1 MRNVTERLNQYL
13 RADNMEKVK
22 RKYLEL
28 ILGIVLL
35 TPPVL
40 SVLSILFIYVGVNIL
55 RPFVNKEIG
64 ASYVW
69 IGYIYESGGFTPA
82 MAEDNSQF
90 KRRNIYESGG
100 FTPALPLY
108 FGLMAIAGAYLISH
122 STIKNNIKQ

>member
-82 MAEDNSQF
+82 
-90 KRRNIYESGG
+90 
-100 FTPALPLY
+100 LPLY